1 MERVKDNVVVPS
13 KLDAS
18 NSSIYELFQFMIANT
33 DWSKTKGPD
42 DEECCHNG
50 KMLRPKGSVTGW
62 FVIPYDFDQSG
73 LINTPYAD
81 PDPRL
86 PIRSVRQRLF
96 RGRCEYLSE
105 MDDTIA
111 LFTERR
117 ADIEA
122 AFAAGGPSER
132 TVKSQNEYLG
142 KFYEII
148 NDPKDREKFIEKRCR
163 GQR

>member
-1 MERVKDNVVVPS
+1 
-13 KLDAS
+13 
-18 NSSIYELFQFMIANT
+18 
-33 DWSKTKGPD
+33 
-42 DEECCHNG
+42 
-50 KMLRPKGSVTGW
+50 MLAPRGSATGW

-73 LINTPYAD
+73 LINTPYAH

-86 PIRSVRQRLF
+86 PIRSVKQRLF